1 MSEKGERP
9 SDTSEVGHLLVL
21 AHSRPAEAL
30 AQSRAVLSGRT
41 RTAAAASVAHQ
52 AAGIALRD
60 LGHPDEGLAELRRGL
75 RSARDSGQPQR
86 IADVR
91 ASLGMTMA
99 GTGQTSRGL
108 AHLDAAVLAAR
119 DVLAGRVL
127 MRRAVILNLVG
138 RRAEALR
145 DLQHAL
151 AIQHQHG
158 DHLWAARSRSHRGLI
173 LLETGQ
179 TRRADAD
186 FAAAERQYRLAGQDW
201 EYATARHNRGLVAA
215 ASGRVP
221 EALAYLAE
229 ADQSYRRLGTPML
242 DVAIDRCAILLAA
255 GLAADAWA
263 ETAAAAQS
271 PDPAVRGTTK
281 FAELLQSCA
290 VAALAAGDP
299 AAARDQAGQ
308 AAALFRRQRR
318 AHWSARTRLV
328 LAQARYASGERSPEL
343 GRLASSV
350 ARQLDGL
357 DADEATAAH
366 LLTGLLAARQ
376 PGQRARAEHY
386 LAAAAR
392 LRRSGP
398 ALSRSRAWLARAL
411 LCQLRGQHPQMLA
424 ACRRGLAIL
433 AAQQQLLG
441 ATELRVAVTAHG
453 RELAALGQ
461 RAALAR
467 GDGRQLV
474 AWSERWRA
482 TAQAIRPVRLPRDGA
497 LGRELA
503 ALREVSRRLD
513 LDLVAGP
520 ARAALRR
527 ERARLEA
534 SVRGRVLR
542 TPGLRGAG
550 ASASAGAGTG
560 AGAGRAVVGA
570 VRVPD
575 LLTALARD
583 GAVLA
588 ELVEVDGVL
597 YAVTVGQAG
606 VRLHNVGPAARAA
619 SEVDFA
625 RFLLRRLADGR
636 PVPEP
641 ARALAEAGDL
651 LQHALLGPAAADLGA
666 ADAGDGQVVI
676 VPPGRLSA
684 VTWGLL
690 PALRDRPFS
699 VCPSAAAWLRARAAA
714 AARPDGPDGPDGLG
728 GLGVTL
734 IGGPGLAAAPAELAR
749 LSELYPKATVLSGG
763 TAIAERVLA
772 ALDGCWLA
780 HVAAHGTFRADNP
793 LFSALQLDD
802 GPLTGYDLEG
812 MDRGPHRLVLSACES
827 ARATPAGADELL
839 GLASSLMPMGTAGIV
854 ATVVPVSDLITPT
867 VMGSLHDA
875 VASGAGFPGALRR
888 ARADAAVSGD
898 PAVLATAC
906 SFVALGV

>member
-1 MSEKGERP
+1 M
-9 SDTSEVGHLLVL
+9 L
-21 AHSRPAEAL
+21 ALSRPVQAL
-30 AQSRAVLSGRT
+30 AGARELLARRPRIPAGPAS
-41 RTAAAASVAHQ
+41 AARQ

-60 LGHPDEGLAELRRGL
+60 LGHPGDGLDELRHALRL
-75 RSARDSGQPQR
+75 ARSAGDPQR
-86 IADVR
+86 QADVQ
-91 ASLGMTMA
+91 ASLGVTLALA
-99 GTGQTSRGL
+99 GRIGPGL
-108 AHLDAAVLAAR
+108 AHLDQAAR
-119 DVLAGRVL
+119 AARGVLAGRVL
-127 MRRAVILNLVG
+127 MRRASILVLAGRRDEALADLNQVVVILH
-138 RRAEALR
+138 R
-145 DLQHAL
+145 DR
-151 AIQHQHG
+151 
-158 DHLWAARSRSHRGLI
+158 DYLWEARSRSHRGLI
-173 LLETGQ
+173 LLETGR
-179 TRRADAD
+179 TRQADAD
-186 FAAAERQYRLAGQDW
+186 FAVAEQRYQLAGQDW

-229 ADQSYRRLGTPML
+229 ADQSYRLLGTPGMRSRNML
-242 DVAIDRCAILLAA
+242 DVAIDRCAILLTA

-263 ETAAAAQS
+263 ETASAAQS
-271 PDPAVRGTTK
+271 PDPAVRRTTK
-281 FAELLQSCA
+281 FAELLHSCA
-290 VAALAAGDP
+290 VAALAAGYP
-299 AAARDQAGQ
+299 AAARDQAEL

-343 GRLASSV
+343 GRLASSA

-376 PGQRARAEHY
+376 PGQRARAERY

-392 LRRSGP
+392 PRRSGP

-482 TAQAIRPVRLPRDGA
+482 TAQATRPVRLPRDGE

-520 ARAALRR
+520 AQAALRR

-534 SVRGRVLR
+534 SVRGRVLS
-542 TPGLRGAG
+542 TPGPPGAD
-550 ASASAGAGTG
+550 ASASAGPDPG
-560 AGAGRAVVGA
+560 ARVGRAMVA
-570 VRVPD
+570 AARMPD
-575 LLTALARD
+575 LLAALAGD
-583 GAVLA
+583 GTVLA

-597 YAVTVGQAG
+597 HAVTLGPGG
-606 VRLHNVGPAARAA
+606 VRLHTVGPAAQAA
-619 SEVDFA
+619 REVDFA
-625 RFLLRRLADGR
+625 RFLLRRLAGGR
-636 PVPEP
+636 AVPDP
-641 ARALAEAGDL
+641 AQALAEAGDM
-651 LQHALLGPAAADLGA
+651 LQGALLGAAAADLGA
-666 ADAGDGQVVI
+666 ADSRDGPVVI

-684 VTWGLL
+684 VPWGLL
-690 PALRDRPFS
+690 PVLRDRPVS

-714 AARPDGPDGPDGLG
+714 AAGPDGRDGLD
-728 GLGVTL
+728 GLDVTL

-749 LSELYPKATVLSGG
+749 LAELYPKATVLADG
-763 TAIAERVLA
+763 TATAERALA
-772 ALDGCWLA
+772 VLDGCWLA

-812 MDRGPHRLVLSACES
+812 MGRGPHRLVLSACES
-827 ARATPAGADELL
+827 ARTTPAGADELL

-854 ATVVPVSDLITPT
+854 AAVVPVSDRSTPA
-867 VMGSLHDA
+867 VMGSLHHA
-875 VASGAGFPGALRR
+875 VARGTGFPGALRR
-888 ARADAAVSGD
+888 ARADAVISGD
-898 PAVLATAC
+898 PVVLATAC

>member
-1 MSEKGERP
+1 MSEKGDRA
-9 SDTSEVGHLLVL
+9 SDTTEAHHLLVL
-21 AHSRPAEAL
+21 AHSRPAQAL
-30 AQSRAVLSGRT
+30 AGARELLARRPRIPPGPAS
-41 RTAAAASVAHQ
+41 AARQ

-60 LGHPDEGLAELRRGL
+60 LGHPGDGQAELRHALRL
-75 RSARDSGQPQR
+75 ARSAGDPQR
-86 IADVR
+86 QADVQ
-91 ASLGMTMA
+91 ASLGVTMA
-99 GTGQTSRGL
+99 LAGRIGPGL
-108 AHLDAAVLAAR
+108 AHLDQAAR
-119 DVLAGRVL
+119 DARGVLVGRVL
-127 MRRAVILNLVG
+127 MRRASILVLAD
-138 RRAEALR
+138 RRDEALADLNQVVAILHR
-145 DLQHAL
+145 D
-151 AIQHQHG
+151 G
-158 DHLWAARSRSHRGLI
+158 DYLWEARSRSHRGLI
-173 LLETGQ
+173 LLETGR
-179 TRRADAD
+179 TRQADAD
-186 FAAAERQYRLAGQDW
+186 FAVAEQHYRLAGQDW

-242 DVAIDRCAILLAA
+242 DVAIDRCAILLTA

-263 ETAAAAQS
+263 ETAVAARR
-271 PDPAVRGTTK
+271 PDRAGRGTTK
-281 FAELLQSCA
+281 FAELLHSCA

-299 AAARDQAGQ
+299 AAARDQAEQ

-318 AHWSARTRLV
+318 AHWSARSRLV

-343 GRLASSV
+343 GRLASSA
-350 ARQLDGL
+350 ARQLDRL

-376 PGQRARAEHY
+376 PGQRARAERY

-392 LRRSGP
+392 PRRSGP

-411 LCQLRGQHPQMLA
+411 LCRLRGQHPQMLA

-482 TAQAIRPVRLPRDGA
+482 TAQATRPVRLPRDGE

-513 LDLVAGP
+513 LNLVAGS
-520 ARAALRR
+520 AQAALRR

-542 TPGLRGAG
+542 TPGPLGAG
-550 ASASAGAGTG
+550 ASAGPGPDTG
-560 AGAGRAVVGA
+560 ARAGRAMVAA
-570 VRVPD
+570 VRMPE
-575 LLTALARD
+575 LLAALAGD
-583 GAVLA
+583 GTVLA

-597 YAVTVGQAG
+597 HAVTVGRGG
-606 VRLHNVGPAARAA
+606 VRLHTVGPAAQAA
-619 SEVDFA
+619 GEVDFA
-625 RFLLRRLADGR
+625 RFLLRRLADSR
-636 PVPEP
+636 PVPDP
-641 ARALAEAGDL
+641 AQALAEAGDL
-651 LQHALLGPAAADLGA
+651 LQGALLGSAAADLGA

-684 VTWGLL
+684 VPWGLL
-690 PALRDRPFS
+690 PVLRDRPVT

-714 AARPDGPDGPDGLG
+714 AARPDGLDGRD
-728 GLGVTL
+728 VTL

-749 LSELYPKATVLSGG
+749 LAELYPKATVLADG
-763 TAIAERVLA
+763 TATAERALA

-839 GLASSLMPMGTAGIV
+839 GLASSLMPMGTTGIV
-854 ATVVPVSDLITPT
+854 AAVVPVSDLITPA
-867 VMGSLHDA
+867 VMGSLHHA

-898 PAVLATAC
+898 PAMLATAC

>member
-1 MSEKGERP
+1 MSEKGDRA
-9 SDTSEVGHLLVL
+9 SDTTEAHHLLVL
-21 AHSRPAEAL
+21 AHSRPAQAL
-30 AQSRAVLSGRT
+30 AGARELLARRPRIPAGPAS
-41 RTAAAASVAHQ
+41 AARQ

-60 LGHPDEGLAELRRGL
+60 LGHPGDGRTELRHALRL
-75 RSARDSGQPQR
+75 ARSAGDPQR
-86 IADVR
+86 QADVR
-91 ASLGMTMA
+91 ASLGVTMA
-99 GTGQTSRGL
+99 LAGQIGPGL
-108 AHLDAAVLAAR
+108 VQLDQAAR
-119 DVLAGRVL
+119 AARGVLAGRVL
-127 MRRAVILNLVG
+127 MRRASILVLAG
-138 RRAEALR
+138 RRDEALADLNQVVAILHR
-145 DLQHAL
+145 D
-151 AIQHQHG
+151 G
-158 DHLWAARSRSHRGLI
+158 DYLWEARSRSHRGLI
-173 LLETGQ
+173 LLETGR
-179 TRRADAD
+179 TRQADAD
-186 FAAAERQYRLAGQDW
+186 FAVAEQYYRQAGQEW

-215 ASGRVP
+215 ASGRIP
-221 EALAYLAE
+221 QALAYLAE

-281 FAELLQSCA
+281 FAELLHTCA

-299 AAARDQAGQ
+299 AAAQDNAGQ

-343 GRLASSV
+343 GRLASSA

-357 DADEATAAH
+357 GADETTAAQ
-366 LLTGLLAARQ
+366 LLAGLLAARQ
-376 PGQRARAEHY
+376 PGRRARAERY

-392 LRRSGP
+392 PRRSGP

-411 LCQLRGQHPQMLA
+411 LCQLRGQYPQMLA

-433 AAQQQLLG
+433 AEQQQFLG

-482 TAQAIRPVRLPRDGA
+482 TAQATRPVRLPRDGE

-520 ARAALRR
+520 AQVAMRR

-542 TPGLRGAG
+542 TPGPPGAD
-550 ASASAGAGTG
+550 AGTG
-560 AGAGRAVVGA
+560 TGTGGRAGRAMVGA
-570 VRVPD
+570 VRMTG
-575 LLTALARD
+575 LLAALAGD

-597 YAVTVGQAG
+597 HAVTVGRAG
-606 VRLHNVGPAARAA
+606 VRLHTVGPAARAA
-619 SEVDFA
+619 REVDFA

-636 PVPEP
+636 PVPDP
-641 ARALAEAGDL
+641 AQALAEAGDL
-651 LQHALLGPAAADLGA
+651 LQQALLGHAAADLGA
-666 ADAGDGQVVI
+666 ADPGDGPVVV

-684 VTWGLL
+684 VPWGLL
-690 PALRDRPFS
+690 PVLRDRPVS

-714 AARPDGPDGPDGLG
+714 AARADGQDGLD
-728 GLGVTL
+728 GLDVTL
-734 IGGPGLAAAPAELAR
+734 VGGPGLAAAPAELAR
-749 LSELYPKATVLSGG
+749 LSELYPKATVLAGG
-763 TAIAERVLA
+763 TAMAERVLA

-854 ATVVPVSDLITPT
+854 AAVVPVSDLITPE
-867 VMGSLHDA
+867 VMGSLHLA
-875 VASGAGFPGALRR
+875 VTGGAGFPGALRQ
-888 ARADAAVSGD
+888 ARADAAVCAD

>member
-1 MSEKGERP
+1 MPEKGDST
-9 SDTSEVGHLLVL
+9 SDTTEAHHLLVL
-21 AHSRPAEAL
+21 AHSRPAQA
-30 AQSRAVLSGRT
+30 LSGARELLA
-41 RTAAAASVAHQ
+41 RRPRIPAGPASAARQ

-60 LGHPDEGLAELRRGL
+60 LGHPGDGLDELRHALRL
-75 RSARDSGQPQR
+75 ARSAGDPQR
-86 IADVR
+86 QADVQ
-91 ASLGMTMA
+91 ASLGVTIALA
-99 GTGQTSRGL
+99 GRIGPGL
-108 AHLDAAVLAAR
+108 AHLDQAAR
-119 DVLAGRVL
+119 DARAALAGRVL
-127 MRRAVILNLVG
+127 MRRASILVLAG
-138 RRAEALR
+138 RRDEALADLNQVVAILHR
-145 DLQHAL
+145 D
-151 AIQHQHG
+151 G
-158 DHLWAARSRSHRGLI
+158 DYLWEARSRSHRGLI
-173 LLETGQ
+173 LLETGR
-179 TRRADAD
+179 TRQADAD
-186 FAAAERQYRLAGQDW
+186 FAVAEQYYRQAGQDW
-201 EYATARHNRGLVAA
+201 EYATARHNRGLAAA

-242 DVAIDRCAILLAA
+242 DVAIDRCAVLLTA

-263 ETAAAAQS
+263 ETAAAARS
-271 PDPAVRGTTK
+271 PDQAIRGTTK
-281 FAELLQSCA
+281 FAELLHSCA
-290 VAALAAGDP
+290 IAALAAGDP

-328 LAQARYASGERSPEL
+328 LAQARYASGERGPEL
-343 GRLASSV
+343 GRLASSA
-350 ARQLDGL
+350 ARQLDRL

-376 PGQRARAEHY
+376 PGQRARAERY

-392 LRRSGP
+392 PRRSGP

-411 LCQLRGQHPQMLA
+411 LCRLRGQHPQMLA

-482 TAQAIRPVRLPRDGA
+482 TAQATRPVRLPRDGE

-520 ARAALRR
+520 AQAALRR

-542 TPGLRGAG
+542 TPGPLGAA
-550 ASASAGAGTG
+550 ASASAGPHTG
-560 AGAGRAVVGA
+560 ARAGRAMVAA
-570 VRVPD
+570 VRMPD
-575 LLTALARD
+575 LLAALAGD
-583 GAVLA
+583 GTVLA

-597 YAVTVGQAG
+597 HAVTVGRGG
-606 VRLHNVGPAARAA
+606 VRLHTVGPAAQAA

-636 PVPEP
+636 PVPDP
-641 ARALAEAGDL
+641 AQALAEAGDL
-651 LQHALLGPAAADLGA
+651 LQRALLGPAAADLGG

-684 VTWGLL
+684 VPWGLL
-690 PALRDRPFS
+690 PVLRDRAVS

-714 AARPDGPDGPDGLG
+714 VARPDGLDGLD
-728 GLGVTL
+728 VTL

-749 LSELYPKATVLSGG
+749 LAELYPKATVLADG
-763 TAIAERVLA
+763 TATAERALA

-812 MDRGPHRLVLSACES
+812 LDWGPHRLVLSACES

-854 ATVVPVSDLITPT
+854 AAVVPVSDRITPA
-867 VMGSLHDA
+867 VMGSLHHA
-875 VASGAGFPGALRR
+875 VARGAGFPGALRR
-888 ARADAAVSGD
+888 ARADAVTSGD